1 MKPHYTILLAF
12 GAVGLAI
19 TGIAIDNPF
28 VTEVETQ
35 KQSTHTSL
43 PITHDGTLYQQTYNP
58 QKTIN
63 GTQLQNTVA
72 EE

>member
-1 MKPHYTILLAF
+1 MKHIALIVIALMLAT
-12 GAVGLAI
+12 A
-19 TGIAIDNPF
+19 GIAIDNPF
-28 VTEVETQ
+28 ITEVETQ

-43 PITHDGTLYQQTYNP
+43 PITHDGTLYQQTHNP

-63 GTQLQNTVA
+63 LTQLQNTVA

>member
-1 MKPHYTILLAF
+1 MKHIALIVIALM
-12 GAVGLAI
+12 LAI